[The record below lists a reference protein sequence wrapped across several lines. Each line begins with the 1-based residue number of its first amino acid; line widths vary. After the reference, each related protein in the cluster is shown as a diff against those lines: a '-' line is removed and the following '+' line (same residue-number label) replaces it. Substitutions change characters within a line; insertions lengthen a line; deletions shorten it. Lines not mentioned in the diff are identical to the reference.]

1 MKWFVN
7 MPTSRKL
14 ALAFGV
20 MLVLLVIV
28 IVTAYRGIT
37 TVQLIH
43 DVYYKI
49 QINLSELRAHQN
61 FNRAQMLEIM
71 MTADRSAQ
79 KTIEQEIKDDA
90 HKIDDIIDT
99 LSKLKMQ
106 DFKFQSRIVELRK
119 IIESYR
125 QVREQEI
132 FLLLEGNVQGAKQLG
147 LGIQDERFT
156 RIRDIALELE
166 KKANEDLDAQLAL
179 QQQAAVWS
187 INLFV
192 IIGILSLL
200 LCVAM
205 VILLHFFMARP
216 LSLISNVAARIA
228 SGDLSANVS
237 ADERSD
243 ELGVMRLAFHQMVES
258 LQRTITAIKEGIA
271 LLGSSASEIMASTTQ
286 VASGTAE
293 TATAISETTT
303 TIEEVRQAAQLSSEK
318 AKNVSDKAQHVAQVS
333 QGGQK
338 SVEETAVGMGQI
350 REQMESIAQTIMR
363 LSEQSQ
369 SIGGIIASVTNLAD
383 QSNLLSVNA
392 AIEASRAGEQGKGF
406 IVVAQE
412 IKVLAE
418 QSKQATEQVRG
429 ILSDIQKATS
439 AAVIATEQGS
449 KLVDLGVKQAAQAGE
464 AIRVLTESSSEAAKS
479 STQIVAS
486 SQQQVVGMD
495 QINIAMQNINQAG
508 EQTAT
513 GMKQVELAA
522 QNLHGLGEK
531 LKGLVEQFKV

>member
-49 QINLSELRAHQN
+49 QINLCELRAHQN
-61 FNRAQMLEIM
+61 FNRGQMLEMIL
-71 MTADRSAQ
+71 TVDKFAQ
-79 KTIEQEIKDDA
+79 KIIEQKIKEDA
-90 HKIDDIIDT
+90 LKIDEIAYN
-99 LSKLKMQ
+99 LSKLKTQ
-106 DFKFQSRIVELRK
+106 DSKFQSRIIELK
-119 IIESYR
+119 NIIASYR

-132 FLLLEGNVQGAKQLG
+132 SLIQQGNVQGARQLG
-147 LGIQDERFT
+147 IGIQDERFI
-156 RIRDIALELE
+156 RIRDIALELGN
-166 KKANEDLDAQLAL
+166 KANEDLDTQLAL

-192 IIGILSLL
+192 IIGIFSLL
-200 LCVAM
+200 VCVSM
-205 VILLHFFMARP
+205 VILFHFFMARP
-216 LSLISNVAARIA
+216 LSSISNVAARIA

-243 ELGVMRLAFHQMVES
+243 ELGVMMQAFHQMVES
-258 LQRTITAIKEGIA
+258 LRHTIAAIKEGIT
-271 LLGSSASEIMASTTQ
+271 LLGSSASEILASTIQ

-293 TATAISETTT
+293 TATAINETTA

-318 AKNVSDKAQHVAQVS
+318 AKNVSDKAQRVAQVS

-338 SVEETAVGMGQI
+338 SVEETAFEMEQI
-350 REQMESIAQTIMR
+350 REQMGLIAQTITR

-369 SIGGIIASVTNLAD
+369 SIGGIIASVTDLAD
-383 QSNLLSVNA
+383 QSNLLAVNA

-406 IVVAQE
+406 VVVAQE

-418 QSKQATEQVRG
+418 QSKQATAQVRG

-439 AAVIATEQGS
+439 AAVMATEQGS
-449 KLVDLGVKQAAQAGE
+449 KLVDAGVKQAAQAGE
-464 AIRVLTESSSEAAKS
+464 AIRVLAESSGEAAQS
-479 STQIVAS
+479 SAQIVAS
-486 SQQQVVGMD
+486 SQQQVMGMN

-513 GMKQVELAA
+513 GMKQVELAT
-522 QNLHGLGEK
+522 QNLQELGEK
-531 LKGLVEQFKV
+531 LKGMVEQFKR